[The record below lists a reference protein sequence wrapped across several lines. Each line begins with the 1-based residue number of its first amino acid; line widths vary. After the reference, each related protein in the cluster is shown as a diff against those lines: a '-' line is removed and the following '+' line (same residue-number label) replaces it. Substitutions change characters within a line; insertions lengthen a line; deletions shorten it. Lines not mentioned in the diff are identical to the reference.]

1 MAHPYDEGEVGEGF
15 IRRNNFVVVVGTKHL
30 YFGALLDDF
39 DIRVRLQLVNAYLRQ
54 TLPETFVLAN
64 VILIERIC
72 TF

>member
-1 MAHPYDEGEVGEGF
+1 MMKERLVRDF
-15 IRRNNFVVVVGTKHL
+15 IRCNNVIVFVNAKHL

-39 DIRVRLQLVNAYLRQ
+39 DVWVTLQLVNAYLRQ